1 MVKNIRVINKI
12 IIILIVLIMSSTVF
26 SNIVYARPSDGTPSG
41 AYTDTGTGGRGSV
54 KTIVNTNDYGQGN
67 LGNNTRALGIVGTI
81 LSVIQIIG
89 VIVAVISVSILGI
102 KYMTGSVEQKAEY
115 KKTMIPFIIGV
126 ALIVASTTIIK
137 AIYTIVSSNV

>member
-12 IIILIVLIMSSTVF
+12 IIILIVLIMSSTVL
-26 SNIVYARPSDGTPSG
+26 SNIVYAKP
-41 AYTDTGTGGRGSV
+41 
-54 KTIVNTNDYGQGN
+54 IVNTNDYGQGN
-67 LGNNTRALGIVGTI
+67 LGNNTKALGIVGTI
-81 LSVIQIIG
+81 LSVIQIVG
-89 VIVAVISVSILGI
+89 VIVAVISISILGI

-137 AIYTIVSSNV
+137 AIYTIVSNNV

>member
-12 IIILIVLIMSSTVF
+12 IIILIVLIMSTTVF
-26 SNIVYARPSDGTPSG
+26 SNVAYAAPG
-41 AYTDTGTGGRGSV
+41 AGTGG
-54 KTIVNTNDYGQGN
+54 KAIINTNEYGQGN
-67 LGNNTRALGIVGTI
+67 LENNTKALGIVGTI

-89 VIVAVISVSILGI
+89 VIIAVISVSILGI
-102 KYMTGSVEQKAEY
+102 KYMTGSIEQKAEY

-137 AIYTIVSSNV
+137 AIYTIVSSNI

>member
-12 IIILIVLIMSSTVF
+12 IIILIVLIMSSTVL
-26 SNIVYARPSDGTPSG
+26 SNIVYA
-41 AYTDTGTGGRGSV
+41 
-54 KTIVNTNDYGQGN
+54 KTIVNTNDYGQGD
-67 LGNNTRALGIVGTI
+67 LGNNTKALGIVGTI
-81 LSVIQIIG
+81 LSVIQIVG
-89 VIVAVISVSILGI
+89 VIVAVISISILGI

-137 AIYTIVSSNV
+137 AIYTIVSNNV

>member
-12 IIILIVLIMSSTVF
+12 IIILIVLIMSSTVLG
-26 SNIVYARPSDGTPSG
+26 NIVYAKP
-41 AYTDTGTGGRGSV
+41 
-54 KTIVNTNDYGQGN
+54 IVNTNDYGQGN
-67 LGNNTRALGIVGTI
+67 LGNNTKALGIVGTI
-81 LSVIQIIG
+81 LSVIQIVG
-89 VIVAVISVSILGI
+89 VIVAVISISILGI

-137 AIYTIVSSNV
+137 AIYTIVSNNV